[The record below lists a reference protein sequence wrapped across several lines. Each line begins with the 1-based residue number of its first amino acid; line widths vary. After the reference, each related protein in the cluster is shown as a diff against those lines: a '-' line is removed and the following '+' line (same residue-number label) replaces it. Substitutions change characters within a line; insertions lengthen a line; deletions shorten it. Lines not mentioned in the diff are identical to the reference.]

1 MFTKIK
7 FWKRS
12 EKEFRIDCYRSID
25 ELPIK
30 IWFDIHKTGDYATLM
45 KVLIPLSEKV
55 ALQLATI
62 WNKIYDEY
70 ITRYG
75 LTDEFLSEL
84 RSEIELA
91 NLQAEY
97 VITGKRYYKTLI
109 KIEQEKKRLLGEG
122 LKEPIEIESILAK
135 MSKYYGFKLSSK
147 ELTVAEYYSYINN
160 VIEDGKKN

>member
-1 MFTKIK
+1 MLFKKKYSKNLGRHNCFT
-7 FWKRS
+7 
-12 EKEFRIDCYRSID
+12 SIED
-25 ELPIK
+25 LPIK
-30 IWFDIHKTGDYATLM
+30 IWFEIHKTGDYTTLM

-70 ITRYG
+70 ITSYG
-75 LTDEFLSEL
+75 LTDEFLAEL
-84 RSEIELA
+84 RTEIKLA

-109 KIEQEKKRLLGEG
+109 KIEQEKKRLLGED
-122 LKEPIEIESILAK
+122 LKQPIEIESILAK